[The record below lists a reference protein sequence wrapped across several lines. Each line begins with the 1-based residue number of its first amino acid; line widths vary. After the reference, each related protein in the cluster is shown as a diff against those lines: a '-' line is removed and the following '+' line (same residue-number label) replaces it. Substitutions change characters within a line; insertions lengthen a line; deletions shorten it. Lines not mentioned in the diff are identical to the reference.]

1 VRLASPAIPGGGFP
15 VAYAT
20 VRNVKG
26 IVVLIR
32 GMPVLARWSILTAV
46 AAGVTG
52 VIVGLVVGLFTYAPT
67 APFAAAEIGLPA
79 VVAGGIVGLLAG
91 LIMTAARRI
100 RRHGASSL

>member
-1 VRLASPAIPGGGFP
+1 VRLASPAIPGGGFS

-32 GMPVLARWSILTAV
+32 GMPVLARWPILTAV

-67 APFAAAEIGLPA
+67 APFAAVEVGLPA

-91 LIMTAARRI
+91 LIVTAARRI
-100 RRHGASSL
+100 WRHGASSP